1 MAEPVPA
8 RRRPGPAR
16 SLSREQVISTALEI
30 MAREGLK
37 SVRFRSIGMRLG
49 VDPKAIYTYV
59 ADKDDLLTGMFEA
72 TLSALE
78 LPQPGDPRAPVDQL
92 VDLLS
97 SLRRALIVNAD
108 LLHLVSR
115 RVSVGTAAAAEGIWA
130 ALLAIVPDL
139 DRAAEL
145 YTYVVQLTI
154 GSALESVQHRAA
166 AQVPTGS
173 LSHLDLDVKTASDL
187 AAYSQAMARVD
198 RDRLFDKTLRAVLQQ
213 AGS

>member
-1 MAEPVPA
+1 
-8 RRRPGPAR
+8 
-16 SLSREQVISTALEI
+16 